1 MICLKNV
8 GKEYRLGNTRV
19 EALRDVT
26 LQIERG
32 AFMCFAGASG
42 SGKTT
47 LLNIIGL
54 IDRPSRGTLLLDS
67 RDTTDL
73 TEKER
78 CRFRNRSLGFV
89 FQSFNLM
96 PVLNVYENVRLP
108 IAFRNDLTSKEKD
121 GSARGLVEAVGLT
134 PVLAHRP
141 SELSGGQRQRVAV
154 ARALV
159 GCPKIVLA
167 DEPTANLDSKTG
179 EEIIRLMKDI
189 NTELGTTFIFS
200 THDPRIMQM
209 ADRTVR
215 IQDGEVRAA

>member
-1 MICLKNV
+1 MISLDNV
-8 GKEYRLGNTRV
+8 SKEYRLGATRV
-19 EALRDVT
+19 DALKDVT
-26 LQIERG
+26 LRIEQG

-67 RDTTDL
+67 RDTTGL

-108 IAFRNDLTSKEKD
+108 ITFRSDLSPKEKD
-121 GSARGLVEAVGLT
+121 ASVRGLVEAVGLT
-134 PVLAHRP
+134 RVMAHRP

-159 GCPKIVLA
+159 GYPKIVLA

-179 EEIIRLMKDI
+179 EEIIGLMKDI